1 MFPMITSRAYWADRA
16 MHTFRYKLALVG
28 ILCASAASAQTP
40 QPPVQLSIEYYQQR
54 ILETDARAA
63 ALTYE
68 NARLKQQVDMLTK
81 QLADE
86 RAKADKPKTPDLNKK
101 P

>member
-1 MFPMITSRAYWADRA
+1 MFRALIVFCLICAC
-16 MHTFRYKLALVG
+16 LVG
-28 ILCASAASAQTP
+28 RAHAQ
-40 QPPVQLSIEYYQQR
+40 QPSVQLSIEYYQQR

-68 NARLKQQVDMLTK
+68 NARLKQQVEMLTK
-81 QLADE
+81 QLTDE
-86 RAKADKPKTPDLNKK
+86 RIKADKPKTPDTNKK